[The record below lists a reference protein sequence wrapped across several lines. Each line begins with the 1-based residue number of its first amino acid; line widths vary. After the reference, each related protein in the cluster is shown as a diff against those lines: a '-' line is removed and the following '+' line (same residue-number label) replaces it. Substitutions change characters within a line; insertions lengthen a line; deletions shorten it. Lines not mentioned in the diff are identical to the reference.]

1 MTKKLFVFIL
11 LISLNYSLSAQEKD
25 QDTITPTTENDSITY
40 TETITKSTKRQRR
53 RIEKDSIEAIEAMD
67 TVKLSGRERRKARF
81 YKKATQKRE
90 VDALAPSKAA
100 FYSAILP
107 GLGQIYNKR
116 YWKLPIVYGALG
128 TGIYFYIDNN
138 NSYNRYRSAYKSR
151 LAGFTNDEFYD
162 LDGDGSGVASGSP
175 DVSDNALRDAQNYYQ
190 GQRDLALL
198 LTVAMYVLNI
208 VDANVDAH
216 LKQFNIS
223 DDLSLDPVIYQNPI
237 NFNNSVGFSLTYKF

>member
-1 MTKKLFVFIL
+1 MIKKLFVFIL
-11 LISLNYSLSAQEKD
+11 LISLHYSLSAQEKE
-25 QDTITPTTENDSITY
+25 QDSIVQTKEQDSITY
-40 TETITKSTKRQRR
+40 TENITRLTKRQKRR
-53 RIEKDSIEAIEAMD
+53 MEKDSIEAVEAMD
-67 TVKLSGRERRKARF
+67 TVKLSGKERRKARF
-81 YKKATQKRE
+81 FKKVIQRKE

-128 TGIYFYIDNN
+128 TGIYFYVDNN
-138 NSYNRYRSAYKSR
+138 NNYNRYRTAYKSR
-151 LAGFTNDEFYD
+151 LAGFANDEFYD
-162 LDGDGSGVASGSP
+162 LDNSGIVPGSP
-175 DVSDNALRDAQNYYQ
+175 DVSDKALRDAQNYYQ

-223 DDLSLDPVIYQNPI
+223 DDLSLNPVIYQNPI
-237 NFNNSVGFSLTYKF
+237 NYNNSVGFSLTYKF